1 MLKNELIESLERE
14 QKKNADLIREL
25 QQMKSDFKDEM
36 ELLKSEFTKKEYE
49 TWKAS
54 MNPIFMKRFIKEI
67 VNECMDNLSI
77 SCNGDYGGYFD
88 VSLYYGKRQL
98 SSADARVHE
107 GCNPL
112 DE

>member
-1 MLKNELIESLERE
+1 MLKTELIKSLEIE
-14 QKKNADLIREL
+14 QNKNADLLREL
-25 QQMKSDFKDEM
+25 QQIKSDFNDEI
-36 ELLKSEFTKKEYE
+36 ERLKSEFSKNEYE
-49 TWKAS
+49 NWKAS

-77 SCNGDYGGYFD
+77 SCGGDYGGYFN

-98 SSADARVHE
+98 SSDNAQVHE
-107 GCNPL
+107 GHNPL